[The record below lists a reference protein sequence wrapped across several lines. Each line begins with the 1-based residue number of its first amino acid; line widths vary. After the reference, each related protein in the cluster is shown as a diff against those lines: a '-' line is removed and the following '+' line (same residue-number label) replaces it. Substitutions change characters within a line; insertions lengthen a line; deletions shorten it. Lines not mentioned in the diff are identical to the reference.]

1 MIKPRTPPG
10 VLELLPRE
18 QVAFQR
24 MLDTIRRTFEA
35 WGFLPVETPVFELS
49 EVLLTKTGGET
60 ERQVYF
66 VQSTGALEKAAGGDA
81 GTVPEM
87 ALRFDLTVPL
97 ARYVAEHE
105 HDLAFP
111 FRRYQMQR
119 VYRGER
125 AQRGRFREFY
135 QCDIDVI
142 GKDTLSPRFEAEVPA
157 VINAVFEALGIG
169 EFVIQLN
176 HRKLLRG
183 FFAGQGIGDEAQ
195 PLVLREID
203 KLDKRGEDAVRATLE
218 GEGFGLAPEVAER
231 LLAFSRIRSEG
242 HDDALAKL
250 AALGDGTPLFEEGR
264 DELRALLGMLKAMG
278 VPESRYA
285 INLSIARGLDYYTGM
300 VYETTLTANPAI
312 GSICSGGRYD
322 DLAGHYT
329 KSKLP
334 GVGISIGLTRLFW
347 QLREAGLV
355 QAAEG
360 TVDALVALFDDASL
374 DDALALSQR
383 LRAAGLNVETQ
394 LEARKLGK
402 QFQYADRAGIR
413 HVVVRGEDEVARG
426 VATVKDLRGGEQFE
440 VALDALGAALL
451 ARRGTNAH
459 AERGEGAASAGTST
473 PTLGGAVASSR
484 PDSEGGTP

>member
-10 VLELLPRE
+10 VMELLPRD
-18 QVAFQR
+18 QIAFQR
-24 MLDTIRRTFEA
+24 MLDTIRRTFEGF
-35 WGFLPVETPVFELS
+35 GFLPIETPVFELS
-49 EVLLTKTGGET
+49 ETLLTKSGGET

-66 VQSTGALEKAAGGDA
+66 AQSTGALEKQSDGL
-81 GTVPEM
+81 PEL

-142 GKDTLSPRFEAEVPA
+142 GKDTLSPRYDAEVPA
-157 VINAVFEALGIG
+157 VISAVFSALDIG
-169 EFVIQLN
+169 EFTIQLN

-183 FFAGQGIGDEAQ
+183 YFEGQGIADDRQ
-195 PLVLREID
+195 VPVLREID
-203 KLDKRGEDAVRATLE
+203 KLDKRGEDAVRATLT
-218 GEGFGLAPEVAER
+218 GEAFGLSDAVAER
-231 LLAFSRIRSEG
+231 LLAFSRVRSTG
-242 HDDALAKL
+242 HDDALAQL
-250 AALGDGTPLFEEGR
+250 DALGAGTPLFEEGR
-264 DELRALLGMLKAMG
+264 DELRALLGQLRALG

-285 INLSIARGLDYYTGM
+285 LNLSIARGLDYYTGM
-300 VYETTLTANPAI
+300 VYETVLDAHPQI

-322 DLAGHYT
+322 NLASHYT

-355 QAAEG
+355 RTADSS
-360 TVDALVALFDDASL
+360 VDVLVTLFDDAGLPS
-374 DDALALSQR
+374 ALALSQR
-383 LRAAGLNVETQ
+383 LRSAGLNVETQ
-394 LEARKLGK
+394 LEPRKLAK
-402 QFQYADRAGIR
+402 QMQYADRAGIR
-413 HVVVRGEDEVARG
+413 FVVIRGDEEAARG
-426 VATVKDLRGGEQFE
+426 VVAVKDLRRGEQFE
-440 VALDALGAALL
+440 VADDDLPRTLL
-451 ARRGTNAH
+451 VEREQAR
-459 AERGEGAASAGTST
+459 SM
-473 PTLGGAVASSR
+473 P
-484 PDSEGGTP
+484 

>member
-10 VLELLPRE
+10 VMELLPRE
-18 QVAFQR
+18 QIAFQR
-24 MLDTIRRTFEA
+24 MLDTIRRSFEGF
-35 WGFLPVETPVFELS
+35 GFLPIETPVFELS
-49 EVLLTKTGGET
+49 DVLLTKSGGDT

-66 VQSTGALEKAAGGDA
+66 VQSTGALEKADGARPDL
-81 GTVPEM
+81 

-105 HDLAFP
+105 HHLAFP

-142 GKDTLSPRFEAEVPA
+142 GKDTLSPRYDAEIPA
-157 VINAVFEALGIG
+157 VIHAVFKALGLGGFTIWM
-169 EFVIQLN
+169 N

-183 FFAGQGIGDEAQ
+183 YFEGLGIQGEQ
-195 PLVLREID
+195 QLLVLRELD
-203 KLDKRGEDAVRATLE
+203 KLDKRGADAVRDTLL
-218 GEGFGLAPEVAER
+218 GDGFALPADTVEK
-231 LLAFSRIRSEG
+231 LMAFSQVKSTG
-242 HDDALAKL
+242 HDDALARL
-250 AALGDGTPLFEEGR
+250 EALGEGTPLFEEGR
-264 DELRALLGMLKAMG
+264 AELRAALERLKAMG
-278 VPESRYA
+278 VPEGDYA

-300 VYETTLTANPAI
+300 VYETTLDDHPGI

-322 DLAGHYT
+322 DLASHYT

-355 QAAEG
+355 EMADS
-360 TVDALVALFDDASL
+360 TVDVLVTLIDDEGL
-374 DDALALSQR
+374 DHALALSQA

-394 LEARKLGK
+394 LEPRKLGR

-413 HVVVRGEDEVARG
+413 FVVVRGSDEAARG
-426 VATVKDLRGGEQFE
+426 VVAVKDLRRGEQFD
-440 VALDALGAALL
+440 VAEDELANTLQVELEQLRAQGTGRLDSTSPD
-451 ARRGTNAH
+451 GTRA
-459 AERGEGAASAGTST
+459 
-473 PTLGGAVASSR
+473 
-484 PDSEGGTP
+484 

>member
-10 VLELLPRE
+10 VMELLPRD
-18 QVAFQR
+18 QIAFQR
-24 MLDTIRRTFEA
+24 MLDTIRRTFEGF
-35 WGFLPVETPVFELS
+35 GFLPIETPVFELS
-49 EVLLTKTGGET
+49 DTLLTKSGGET

-66 VQSTGALEKAAGGDA
+66 VQSTGALGKLSEGGAAEGL
-81 GTVPEM
+81 PEL

-142 GKDTLSPRFEAEVPA
+142 GKDSLSPRYDAEVPA
-157 VINAVFEALGIG
+157 VISAVFAALDIG
-169 EFVIQLN
+169 EFTIQLN

-183 FFAGQGIGDEAQ
+183 YFEGQGIDDTRQ
-195 PLVLREID
+195 MTVLREID
-203 KLDKRGEDAVRATLE
+203 KLDKRGEDAVRATLT
-218 GEGFGLAPEVAER
+218 GEDFGLSYEVAER
-231 LLAFSRIRSEG
+231 LLAFSRVRSTG

-250 AALGDGTPLFEEGR
+250 DALGAGTGLFEEGR
-264 DELRALLGMLKAMG
+264 NELRELLGQLRALG

-285 INLSIARGLDYYTGM
+285 LNLSIARGLDYYTGM
-300 VYETTLTANPAI
+300 VYETILDAHPQI

-322 DLAGHYT
+322 NLASHYT

-355 QAAEG
+355 ATADSP
-360 TVDALVALFDDASL
+360 VDVLVTLLDDASL
-374 DDALALSQR
+374 PDALALSQR
-383 LRAAGLNVETQ
+383 LRGSGLNVETQ
-394 LEARKLGK
+394 LEPRKLAK
-402 QFQYADRAGIR
+402 QMQYADRAGIR
-413 HVVVRGEDEVARG
+413 FVVIRGEDEIAKGVVA
-426 VATVKDLRGGEQFE
+426 VKDLRRGEQFE
-440 VALDALGAALL
+440 VADDDL
-451 ARRGTNAH
+451 ARTLLV
-459 AERGEGAASAGTST
+459 EREQARSM
-473 PTLGGAVASSR
+473 P
-484 PDSEGGTP
+484 

>member
-10 VLELLPRE
+10 VMELLPRE
-18 QVAFQR
+18 QIAFQR
-24 MLDTIRRTFEA
+24 MLDTIRRSFEGF
-35 WGFLPVETPVFELS
+35 GFLPIETPVFELS
-49 EVLLTKTGGET
+49 DVLLTKSGGET

-66 VQSTGALEKAAGGDA
+66 VQSTGALEKGDE
-81 GTVPEM
+81 GRPDM

-142 GKDTLSPRFEAEVPA
+142 GKDALSPRYDAEIPA
-157 VINAVFEALGIG
+157 VIHSVFKALGLGGLTIWM
-169 EFVIQLN
+169 N

-183 FFAGQGIGDEAQ
+183 WFEGLGIEGDQQLA
-195 PLVLREID
+195 VLRELD
-203 KLDKRGEDAVRATLE
+203 KLDKRGADAVRDTLRGEGFNLGEDAVAKLM
-218 GEGFGLAPEVAER
+218 
-231 LLAFSRIRSEG
+231 AFSQVRSSG
-242 HDDALAKL
+242 HDDALARL
-250 AALGDGTPLFEEGR
+250 DALGSGTPLFEEGR
-264 DELRALLGMLKAMG
+264 AELREALERLRSMG
-278 VPESRYA
+278 VPESDYA

-300 VYETTLTANPAI
+300 VYETTLDDYPQI

-322 DLAGHYT
+322 DLASHYT

-347 QLREAGLV
+347 QLRDAGLV
-355 QAAEG
+355 DMADS
-360 TVDALVALFDDASL
+360 TVDVLVTLMDDAGL
-374 DDALALSQR
+374 DHALALSQR

-394 LEARKLGK
+394 MEPRKLGR

-413 HVVVRGEDEVARG
+413 FVVVRGEDEAARG
-426 VATVKDLRGGEQFE
+426 VVAVKDLRRGEQFE
-440 VALDALGAALL
+440 VAEDEVASALRVEREQLRIPGALGS
-451 ARRGTNAH
+451 N
-459 AERGEGAASAGTST
+459 GEGA
-473 PTLGGAVASSR
+473 
-484 PDSEGGTP
+484 

>member
-10 VLELLPRE
+10 VMELLPRD
-18 QVAFQR
+18 QIAFQR
-24 MLDTIRRTFEA
+24 MLDTIRRTFEGF
-35 WGFLPVETPVFELS
+35 GFLPIETPVFELS
-49 EVLLTKTGGET
+49 DTLLTKSGGET

-66 VQSTGALEKAAGGDA
+66 VQSTGALEKASEGL
-81 GTVPEM
+81 PEL

-142 GKDTLSPRFEAEVPA
+142 GKDSLSPRYDAEVPA
-157 VINAVFEALGIG
+157 VINAVFSALDIG
-169 EFVIQLN
+169 EFTIQLN

-183 FFAGQGIGDEAQ
+183 YFDGQGIDDTRQ
-195 PLVLREID
+195 MTVLREID
-203 KLDKRGEDAVRATLE
+203 KLDKRGEDAVRGTLT
-218 GEGFGLAPEVAER
+218 GEDFGLSDDVVER
-231 LLAFSRIRSEG
+231 LLAFSRVRSSG

-250 AALGDGTPLFEEGR
+250 DALGAGTDLFEEGR
-264 DELRALLGMLKAMG
+264 IELRDLLNQLRALG

-285 INLSIARGLDYYTGM
+285 LNLSIARGLDYYTGM
-300 VYETTLTANPAI
+300 VYETILDAHADI

-322 DLAGHYT
+322 NLASHYT

-355 QAAEG
+355 ATADSS
-360 TVDALVALFDDASL
+360 VDVLVTLFDDAGL
-374 DDALALSQR
+374 PHALALSQQ
-383 LRAAGLNVETQ
+383 LRAGGLNVETQ
-394 LEARKLGK
+394 LEPRKLAK
-402 QFQYADRAGIR
+402 QMQYADRAGIR
-413 HVVVRGEDEVARG
+413 FVVIRGEDEAAKGVVA
-426 VATVKDLRGGEQFE
+426 VKDLRRGEQFE
-440 VALDALGAALL
+440 VADDDL
-451 ARRGTNAH
+451 ARTLRV
-459 AERGEGAASAGTST
+459 EREQWQAM
-473 PTLGGAVASSR
+473 R
-484 PDSEGGTP
+484 

>member
-35 WGFLPVETPVFELS
+35 YGFLPVETPVFELS
-49 EVLLTKTGGET
+49 DVLLTKTGGET

-66 VQSTGALEKAAGGDA
+66 VQSTGALEKGDP
-81 GTVPEM
+81 GRPEM

-169 EFVIQLN
+169 EFTIQLN

-183 FFAGQGIGDEAQ
+183 FFAGQGISDEAQ

-203 KLDKRGEDAVRATLE
+203 KLDKRGEEAVRATLV
-218 GEGFGLAPEVAER
+218 GEAFGLAPEVADR
-231 LLAFSRIRSEG
+231 LLEFSRVRSSG

-250 AALGDGTPLFEEGR
+250 DALGAGTPLFEEGR
-264 DELRALLGMLKAMG
+264 DELRALLGMLNAMG
-278 VPESRYA
+278 VPGSRYA

-300 VYETTLTANPAI
+300 VYETTLDAHPEI

-322 DLAGHYT
+322 DLASHYT

-355 QAAEG
+355 GTAES
-360 TVDALVALFDDASL
+360 TVDTLVVLL
-374 DDALALSQR
+374 DDEGLDHALALSQR

-394 LEARKLGK
+394 MEPRKLAK
-402 QFQYADRAGIR
+402 QLQYADRAGIR
-413 HVVVRGEDEVARG
+413 FVVIRGGDEAARG
-426 VATVKDLRGGEQFE
+426 VVAVKDLRRGEQFE
-440 VALDALGAALL
+440 VAEDELGSTLRVEL
-451 ARRGTNAH
+451 EQLRAH
-459 AERGEGAASAGTST
+459 GA
-473 PTLGGAVASSR
+473 
-484 PDSEGGTP
+484 